1 MCPSVGNLV
10 PGPMEPATQRGRSG
24 VENSS
29 RTAQA
34 SSAARRVSSRARSA
48 SPYSASTTE
57 VEPKVSVSTTSQP
70 TS

>member
-1 MCPSVGNLV
+1 MCPSVGNFV

-29 RTAQA
+29 RTEQA

-48 SPYSASTTE
+48 SPYSARTTD

>member
-1 MCPSVGNLV
+1 MWPSVGNLV

-34 SSAARRVSSRARSA
+34 SSAAFRVRSRAWSA
-48 SPYSASTTE
+48 NPYSASTTD
-57 VEPKVSVSTTSQP
+57 VEPNVSVSTTSQP